1 MEIHFLAIVSCNVR
15 LTRMDIK
22 DIVLK
27 IVPLIF
33 LSFKP
38 KESVL
43 MHVLF
48 LIIPMRGV
56 MELKSVNL
64 FVATV

>member
-1 MEIHFLAIVSCNVR
+1 
-15 LTRMDIK
+15 MDIK

-33 LSFKP
+33 LSFRP
-38 KESVL
+38 KENAL

-48 LIIPMRGV
+48 LIILILEV

-64 FVATV
+64 FVEIV